1 MAAPEVYHLTNVHSP
16 FDARI
21 FYKQAQTL
29 ARAGYAVTVVGP
41 GLEEW
46 NGERAGVRVQ
56 TVPLA
61 RGTGQRILN
70 LWRLLRVGL
79 GADAAC
85 FHFHDPELLPVGAVL
100 KLCGR
105 RVIYDVHEH
114 FPLVAMVRPWVPERL
129 RRPLARLVDW
139 GERAIARYFVTA
151 VVGVVEEQGDRF
163 AKRPFAVV
171 KNYPRLEWYSPAVV
185 S

>member
-16 FDARI
+16 FDVRI

-41 GLEEW
+41 GPEAW
-46 NGERAGVRVQ
+46 CGERAGVRVQ
-56 TVPLA
+56 TVPVA
-61 RGTGQRILN
+61 RGVGQRILN

-114 FPLVAMVRPWVPERL
+114 FPAGGDGAAVGARAAAAAPVAVGRL
-129 RRPLARLVDW
+129 GGTCARPLFYYGCGRS
-139 GERAIARYFVTA
+139 G
-151 VVGVVEEQGDRF
+151 
-163 AKRPFAVV
+163 
-171 KNYPRLEWYSPAVV
+171 
-185 S
+185 

>member
-16 FDARI
+16 FDVRI

-41 GLEEW
+41 GPEEW
-46 NGERAGVRVQ
+46 GGERDGVRVQ
-56 TVPLA
+56 TVPVA
-61 RGTGQRILN
+61 RGVGQRILN

-129 RRPLARLVDW
+129 RRPLRGWLIGGNVRLP
-139 GERAIARYFVTA
+139 AILL
-151 VVGVVEEQGDRF
+151 
-163 AKRPFAVV
+163 RPWS
-171 KNYPRLEWYSPAVV
+171 EWLRSRESALPAVPLR
-185 S
+185 

>member
-41 GLEEW
+41 GPEEW

-56 TVPLA
+56 TVPVA

-85 FHFHDPELLPVGAVL
+85 LHFHDPELLPVGAVL

-114 FPLVAMVRPWVPERL
+114 FPLVAMVRPWAPERL
-129 RRPLARLVDW
+129 RRPLARS
-139 GERAIARYFVTA
+139 A
-151 VVGVVEEQGDRF
+151 DRG
-163 AKRPFAVV
+163 
-171 KNYPRLEWYSPAVV
+171 PR
-185 S
+185 